1 MFNTRSSRSEMF
13 LKIWQNLQE
22 NTCARVSFLI
32 KLRASGLRSATLLKR
47 DSSRVSFCKLCEIFK
62 NTFFT
67 EHLRTITSGIGNLY
81 LNEITLKKYCFF
93 HGVVTLLRRGVQ
105 WTAAL
110 LKECCSIFSLLKQF
124 ILFPYLVS
132 SLSSPSLSFDLI
144 FVNDLLSCKMN
155 VRFLFSVVEN

>member
-32 KLRASGLRSATLLKR
+32 TLRASGLRSATLLKR
-47 DSSRVSFCKLCEIFK
+47 DSSPVSFCKLCEIFK
-62 NTFFT
+62 QTFFT
-67 EHLRTITSGIGNLY
+67 EHLRTIISGIGNLY
-81 LNEITLKKYCFF
+81 LNEMTLKKYCFF

>member
-47 DSSRVSFCKLCEIFK
+47 DYSRVSFCKLCESFK

-67 EHLRTITSGIGNLY
+67 GHLRTIVSGIGNLY
-81 LNEITLKKYCFF
+81 LNEMTLKKYCFF
-93 HGVVTLLRRGVQ
+93 MVWLHWYVVVFNELLPS
-105 WTAAL
+105 
-110 LKECCSIFSLLKQF
+110 LKNVAQYFPFLNN
-124 ILFPYLVS
+124 LFS
-132 SLSSPSLSFDLI
+132 SLI
-144 FVNDLLSCKMN
+144 
-155 VRFLFSVVEN
+155 

>member
-62 NTFFT
+62 NKFFT

-81 LNEITLKKYCFF
+81 LNEMTLKKYCFF
-93 HGVVTLLRRGVQ
+93 MVWLHWYVVVFNELLPS
-105 WTAAL
+105 
-110 LKECCSIFSLLKQF
+110 LKNVAQYFPFLNN
-124 ILFPYLVS
+124 LFS
-132 SLSSPSLSFDLI
+132 SLI
-144 FVNDLLSCKMN
+144 
-155 VRFLFSVVEN
+155 